1 MKQKGLIFLGAVL
14 FAWCGKQAGI
24 DFEKSD
30 FATALD
36 KAQTE
41 NKLLLTYFF
50 TEW

>member
-1 MKQKGLIFLGAVL
+1 MKQKWLILFGIAL

-24 DFEKSD
+24 NFEKID
-30 FATALD
+30 FATAMD